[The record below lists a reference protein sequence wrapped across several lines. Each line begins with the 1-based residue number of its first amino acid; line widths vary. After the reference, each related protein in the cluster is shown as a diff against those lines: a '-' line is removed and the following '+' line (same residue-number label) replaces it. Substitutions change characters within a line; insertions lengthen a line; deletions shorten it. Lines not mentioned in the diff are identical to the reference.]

1 MLRLNNK
8 YAFLAVL
15 LFFVGCATSESKK
28 IIGPDGT
35 ENQLIS
41 CYEIE
46 NCYEM
51 ASKVCKGKYKIVN
64 TSSETS
70 GYDGVTGTTV
80 KLLVK
85 CE

>member
-1 MLRLNNK
+1 MTRFYGKLVIG
-8 YAFLAVL
+8 AFLVVL
-15 LFFVGCATSESKK
+15 SGCATSDSKK
-28 IIGPDGT
+28 IVGPDGT
-35 ENQLIS
+35 ENQLIT

-46 NCYEM
+46 NCYNK
-51 ASKVCKGKYKIVN
+51 ASEVCKGPYKIVN

-70 GYDGVTGTTV
+70 GMNGVTGTTV